1 MFYVSRFMQFTYSA
15 KSIDGQIKSGKQ
27 EAKDK
32 EELAAALR
40 SQGFFLMSVEDGSEK
55 KRFDISA
62 LLAKLNFF
70 QKISLVERIMFTR
83 NLAVMIGAGLALNRA
98 LTVLKM
104 QTTSKKFQAIIG
116 QISDDIQA
124 GKPFSE
130 SLNRHP
136 NVFPDLYVSMVKIG
150 ETAGNLEEVL
160 NNLAEQMKKDH
171 DIVSRVKGALT
182 YPAVILAVM
191 LIVGYLMMTIVV
203 PKLSAVFLELGAD
216 LPLSTKILI
225 TMSDIMKNYWYLA
238 AGGAVVGVYLFRM
251 FLKTS
256 FGKRR
261 LDELIL
267 KMPVIKNLSKQL
279 NSARFCRTLSTLV
292 DSGVPIVKA
301 LEILAHTM
309 TNTLFS
315 DSLKNAAEEIQ
326 KGKTL
331 FNAMEKYSGLY
342 PPLVTQMVAVGEET
356 GSLTKVLIK
365 LADFY
370 EEEVNNITKNL
381 STIIE
386 PVLMV
391 IIGAAV
397 GFFAISMIT
406 PMYNVMNNI

>member
-1 MFYVSRFMQFTYSA
+1 MPTFTFTA
-15 KSIDGQIKSGKQ
+15 KSIDGQTKSGSQ
-27 EAKDK
+27 EAKNK
-32 EELAAALR
+32 EELAMTLR
-40 SQGFFLMSVEDGSEK
+40 SQGFFLTSVQDKADRK
-55 KRFDISA
+55 KLDFSA
-62 LLAKLNFF
+62 LLAKLSFF
-70 QKISLVERIMFTR
+70 NRVSLVDKIMFTR

-98 LTVLKM
+98 LNVLKL
-104 QTTSKKFQAIIG
+104 QTTSKKLQTAVG
-116 QISDDIQA
+116 QISDEIQA

-130 SLNRHP
+130 CLSRHP
-136 NVFPDLYVSMVKIG
+136 GIFPDLYVNMVKIG

-160 NNLAEQMKKDH
+160 NNLADQMKKDH

-182 YPAVILAVM
+182 YPGVILGVM

-216 LPLSTKILI
+216 LPMSTRLLIWLSNVL
-225 TMSDIMKNYWYLA
+225 KNYWYA
-238 AGGAVVGVYLFRM
+238 AVGGAIGGGYLLRV

-256 FGKRR
+256 FGKQEFDG
-261 LDELIL
+261 LVL
-267 KMPVIKNLSKQL
+267 KIPVIKNLSRQL
-279 NSARFCRTLSTLV
+279 NSARFCRTLSTLI

-301 LEILAHTM
+301 LEILSHTLR
-309 TNTLFS
+309 NHFFS
-315 DSLKNAAEEIQ
+315 ESLKNAAEEIQ

-331 FNAMEKYSGLY
+331 FNALEKYQGLY
-342 PPLVTQMVAVGEET
+342 PPLVTQMIAVGEET
-356 GSLTKVLIK
+356 GSLTKVLVK

-370 EEEVNNITKNL
+370 EDEVNNMTKNL

-397 GFFAISMIT
+397 GFFALSMIT

>member
-104 QTTSKKFQAIIG
+104 QTTSKKFQAIIA

-171 DIVSRVKGALT
+171 DIVSRVKGALI
-182 YPAVILAVM
+182 YPAVI

-225 TMSDIMKNYWYLA
+225 TMSDIMKNYLYLA

-251 FLKTS
+251 FIKTS

-267 KMPVIKNLSKQL
+267 KMPVNKNLSKQL

>member
-1 MFYVSRFMQFTYSA
+1 M
-15 KSIDGQIKSGKQ
+15 
-27 EAKDK
+27 
-32 EELAAALR
+32 
-40 SQGFFLMSVEDGSEK
+40 
-55 KRFDISA
+55 
-62 LLAKLNFF
+62 
-70 QKISLVERIMFTR
+70 
-83 NLAVMIGAGLALNRA
+83 
-98 LTVLKM
+98 
-104 QTTSKKFQAIIG
+104 
-116 QISDDIQA
+116 
-124 GKPFSE
+124 
-130 SLNRHP
+130 
-136 NVFPDLYVSMVKIG
+136 
-150 ETAGNLEEVL
+150 
-160 NNLAEQMKKDH
+160 
-171 DIVSRVKGALT
+171 
-182 YPAVILAVM
+182 
-191 LIVGYLMMTIVV
+191 
-203 PKLSAVFLELGAD
+203 
-216 LPLSTKILI
+216 
-225 TMSDIMKNYWYLA
+225 
-238 AGGAVVGVYLFRM
+238 
-251 FLKTS
+251 
-256 FGKRR
+256 
-261 LDELIL
+261 
-267 KMPVIKNLSKQL
+267 
-279 NSARFCRTLSTLV
+279 
-292 DSGVPIVKA
+292 PIVKA